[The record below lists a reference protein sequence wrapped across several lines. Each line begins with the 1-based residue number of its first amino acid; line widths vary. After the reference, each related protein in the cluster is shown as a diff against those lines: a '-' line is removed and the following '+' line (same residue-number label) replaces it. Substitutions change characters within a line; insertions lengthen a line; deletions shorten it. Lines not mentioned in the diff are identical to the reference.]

1 MLAKEEVVK
10 LLASQEPGGRLHYH
24 PGTRWISCKA
34 KCKEV
39 VLLVRKP
46 TLQVLSA
53 AWKAVCLALS
63 PGSPLFSFGLLLCV
77 YELGLSVGVCP
88 EKTPDLPSA
97 WAEVVGFV
105 HHLKQQGC
113 DHTYN

>member
-39 VLLVRKP
+39 VLLV
-46 TLQVLSA
+46 
-53 AWKAVCLALS
+53 
-63 PGSPLFSFGLLLCV
+63 